1 MKKTIILSILLLLTT
16 SVFFAQSKKELD
28 LRIDTLQTA
37 LNTEKQVA
45 QNLTL
50 QIQNLTSEMEKIN
63 KSLIFLSSQTAKQDS
78 MNTLISSEIQG
89 LNRKTTEIQRLQ
101 DSIRSIEA
109 TAPVV
114 KANLKMRLFSQYVD
128 KKGKLLLTEMSKLS
142 SEDNYYFLCYDN
154 SDEIE
159 KIQIEGIGENI
170 SIAIKDM
177 SIDEGKLIYDK
188 SNLKINGMFVI
199 PNKDIKIEMGSTN
212 VITIKQGE
220 TIIIQETIE
229 SGGCH

>member
-1 MKKTIILSILLLLTT
+1 MKNKITLSLCLLLIISTL
-16 SVFFAQSKKELD
+16 SAQSKKELD
-28 LRIDTLQTA
+28 LRIDTLQTGISA
-37 LNTEKQVA
+37 TSQVVQTLTVQA
-45 QNLTL
+45 QNLV
-50 QIQNLTSEMEKIN
+50 SEMEKMN
-63 KSLIFLSSQTAKQDS
+63 KIMGLLTTQLLKQDS
-78 MNTLISSEIQG
+78 MNTLISGEIQG

-114 KANLKMRLFSQYVD
+114 KANLKMRLFSQSVN
-128 KKGKLLLTEMSKLS
+128 KKGKLLLTEMTKLS

-170 SIAIKDM
+170 SITIKDM
-177 SIDEGKLIYDK
+177 SFEGGKLIYDK
-188 SNLKINGMFVI
+188 PNIQINGMFVI
-199 PNKDIKIEMGSTN
+199 PKKDIKIEMGSTN
-212 VITIKQGE
+212 VITIKQGK
-220 TIIIQETIE
+220 TIIIEETIR